1 MQNSGLDPT
10 LLMVLSILA
19 LVIILVVLVVC
30 AVVAFR
36 YHFIVAVD
44 VAVVVVDGDV
54 HPLPGHHPGCPCCLR
69 CCCVQVFLCH
79 DPHIPPITMMLF
91 IKLLGAVIWREK

>member
-36 YHFIVAVD
+36 YHFVV
-44 VAVVVVDGDV
+44 VVGVTVVVDGVV
-54 HPLPGHHPGCPCCLR
+54 HPRPGDHLGCPCCL
-69 CCCVQVFLCH
+69 CCGCVQVFLCH

>member
-36 YHFIVAVD
+36 YHFVVVVD
-44 VAVVVVDGDV
+44 VAVVVVVDGVVD
-54 HPLPGHHPGCPCCLR
+54 PRPGDHLGCPCCLR
-69 CCCVQVFLCH
+69 CCCVQISLCH
-79 DPHIPPITMMLF
+79 DPYTTP
-91 IKLLGAVIWREK
+91 

>member
-36 YHFIVAVD
+36 YHFVVVVD
-44 VAVVVVDGDV
+44 VAVVVVV
-54 HPLPGHHPGCPCCLR
+54 N
-69 CCCVQVFLCH
+69 H
-79 DPHIPPITMMLF
+79 D
-91 IKLLGAVIWREK
+91 AVYKTSRGRHLERKMRERACSRSSLVNF